1 MEEKRIMDVITTEY
15 EITSNIMAEYA
26 THLTEIFRAI
36 KPIIETRIKEK
47 IAELIWA
54 SPETESLISGDLKK
68 HLGIIDAK
76 GTIQEIINMIQNSME
91 LLVEPINYSG
101 THFSTGGFIIK
112 VLKSDFQDILSTSNS
127 SYITR
132 TGNTNIPWLSWL
144 LFAGNSPLIYGY
156 RIEFNPHNIENSRTG
171 AIMVK
176 NPGGIW
182 SIPDEHA
189 GTQENNFL
197 TRALTSLENEIDII
211 IKDEIS
217 KRG

>member
-36 KPIIETRIKEK
+36 TPIIETRIKEK

-101 THFSTGGFIIK
+101 THFSTGGF
-112 VLKSDFQDILSTSNS
+112 
-127 SYITR
+127 TR